1 MNQYKY
7 IFLSLII
14 FFQIYLTQ
22 SQEVKIDKINQPKRE
37 KENEELNI
45 TKLDKDLFEKQIEV
59 FTLGEFTT
67 FELFPNSGEYI
78 YYFIS
83 NPCVITFAFFLSDIE
98 KYISLYFMGP
108 ENENN
113 ISLSFTNKNYLFY
126 EYKIEKEGKY
136 IFYLDNEKNEE
147 KVEIS
152 FAIKDSAK
160 KDENIGSK
168 KLDKIT
174 EYIED
179 MESKINKI
187 RLKQNIIN
195 KKTDAHNEGVNKHN
209 KNILINSFYEVL
221 IMIFILVAQLYYI
234 KKNISKI

>member
-1 MNQYKY
+1 MNMYKKTFF
-7 IFLSLII
+7 FLLILI
-14 FFQIYLTQ
+14 SQIINIKTGK
-22 SQEVKIDKINQPKRE
+22 SKIDKISQNIE
-37 KENEELNI
+37 KSKNKDELNSAI
-45 TKLDKDLFEKQIEV
+45 KQEKDLFEKQIEA
-59 FTLGEFTT
+59 FTLSEFTT
-67 FELFPNSGEYI
+67 FELPAKSGEYI
-78 YYFIS
+78 YYHITS
-83 NPCVITFAFFLSDIE
+83 PCVLTFTFYLSDIE
-98 KYISLYFMGP
+98 KLISLNLKGAQIKKKF
-108 ENENN
+108 
-113 ISLSFTNKNYLFY
+113 LDKNFLFY
-126 EYKIEKEGKY
+126 ELKIEKEGKY

>member
-1 MNQYKY
+1 M
-7 IFLSLII
+7 
-14 FFQIYLTQ
+14 
-22 SQEVKIDKINQPKRE
+22 
-37 KENEELNI
+37 
-45 TKLDKDLFEKQIEV
+45 
-59 FTLGEFTT
+59 
-67 FELFPNSGEYI
+67 
-78 YYFIS
+78 
-83 NPCVITFAFFLSDIE
+83 SDIE
-98 KYISLYFMGP
+98 KLISLNLKGDQI
-108 ENENN
+108 EKK
-113 ISLSFTNKNYLFY
+113 ILDKNFLFY
-126 EYKIEKEGKY
+126 ELRIEKEGKY

-179 MESKINKI
+179 MESKINKL